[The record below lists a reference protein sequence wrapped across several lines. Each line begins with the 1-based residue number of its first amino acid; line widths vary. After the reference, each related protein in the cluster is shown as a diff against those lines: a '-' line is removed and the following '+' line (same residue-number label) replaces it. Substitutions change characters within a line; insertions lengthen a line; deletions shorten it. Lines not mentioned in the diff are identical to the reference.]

1 MGWPENTNPRSVDP
15 PTNPVHGLPYGPVH
29 GPLLRTPPY
38 GPPQKIAEKK
48 RCRKY
53 KQKWQKDLTYHLNG
67 LTARVGVNSN
77 AYFCRINRLR
87 RKVVLIAYCYL
98 FCCGDVWKTT
108 KDPYAL
114 KIKNF
119 ICVLFCHRHFV
130 GLSLPR
136 SRSRTRPRPHEKQYD
151 FSPLSWQPW
160 MTGKNSWILITFVL
174 VGHPHLFALKTDCK
188 HIYLS
193 FFKRNVEVCE
203 ILDSDEVS
211 WILS

>member
-119 ICVLFCHRHFV
+119 ICELFLPPPFCWAQPPAFTITNSTQASRKTIRL
-130 GLSLPR
+130 LS
-136 SRSRTRPRPHEKQYD
+136 S
-151 FSPLSWQPW
+151 
-160 MTGKNSWILITFVL
+160 L
-174 VGHPHLFALKTDCK
+174 VAAMDD
-188 HIYLS
+188 
-193 FFKRNVEVCE
+193 R
-203 ILDSDEVS
+203 
-211 WILS
+211 